1 MQNALDAK
9 FSETFISATAIFN
22 SSSNSRCEYYPQ
34 IVSNMNTQSLVLL
47 VLSAIILPTTSQ
59 AKPND
64 TQCEGSKGKQPP
76 SIEEVMARLDTDD
89 SGGIS
94 VDEAKGPLAQ
104 GFDQIDLDGS
114 GEITRAELKASRGK
128 RLGRGMEMREK
139 IQAADT
145 DGNGAISNTE
155 ANEAGLD
162 KLIEHFDQIDTDGNG
177 EVTKRELKAAGKSI
191 RK

>member
-1 MQNALDAK
+1 MQNALDSK
-9 FSETFISATAIFN
+9 FSETFISATATFN

-34 IVSNMNTQSLVLL
+34 IVNNMNTQSLVLL

-104 GFDQIDLDGS
+104 GFDRIDLDGS

-145 DGNGAISNTE
+145 DGNGAISRQKPMK
-155 ANEAGLD
+155 LD
-162 KLIEHFDQIDTDGNG
+162 SINSSSTSTRSIPM
-177 EVTKRELKAAGKSI
+177 VTAK
-191 RK
+191 